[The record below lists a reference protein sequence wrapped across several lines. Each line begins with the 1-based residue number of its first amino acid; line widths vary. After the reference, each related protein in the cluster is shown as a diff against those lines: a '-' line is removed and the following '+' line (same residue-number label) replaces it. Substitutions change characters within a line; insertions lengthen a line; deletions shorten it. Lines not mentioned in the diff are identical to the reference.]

1 MLHAVCLK
9 SQNLAMILRK
19 DLPYSNTELTKELVK
34 QVSGSEKEKGD
45 GVWRRFRSRRK
56 RYSCRA
62 GGGGRGVGTVPGSQA
77 REVVRCG
84 GGAQTADREA
94 GPPPPGARRSGRV
107 AGAAVELAAV
117 RGGLVAPASSCLP
130 QGAQLGTAVRKAPLP
145 PSQASG
151 SL

>member
-1 MLHAVCLK
+1 M
-9 SQNLAMILRK
+9 
-19 DLPYSNTELTKELVK
+19 
-34 QVSGSEKEKGD
+34 
-45 GVWRRFRSRRK
+45 WRRFRSGRK

-62 GGGGRGVGTVPGSQA
+62 GGGGRGVGTVPGAQA

-94 GPPPPGARRSGRV
+94 GPPGARRSGRV